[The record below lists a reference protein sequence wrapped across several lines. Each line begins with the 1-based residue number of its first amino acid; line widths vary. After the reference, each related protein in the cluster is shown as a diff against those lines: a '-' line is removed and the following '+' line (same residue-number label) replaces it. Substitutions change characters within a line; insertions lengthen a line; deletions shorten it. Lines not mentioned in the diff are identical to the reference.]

1 MLKNRRK
8 GIATRILSA
17 FLAIALTVTL
27 CPNDMGYVMAEEVTT
42 GATITGVITDG
53 ESQPLEGVGIVVTDS
68 EGNIAGSATTIS
80 GGAFTIE
87 NLNDELSYTLT
98 ASKEGYKSASCTVV
112 FDGAN
117 NLVLTEKTD
126 GSIAFNVTEA
136 SVAVGGTLTK
146 IATGTDGAGD
156 ATSYTSSNTGVATVD
171 NSGVITPIA
180 TGTTVITATRPENAD
195 YKEAKATYT
204 LNVTKGTQT
213 ALTWKNE
220 IPTDLTWKDI
230 FENTVTGGLGN
241 GAVTYA
247 SSNPSVAEV
256 DVNTGI
262 LTLKKPGTVTIT
274 ATKSGGNSYEDV
286 TAQYTLTI
294 NKAKQAPLV
303 FADKYPN
310 VIYVGDTYQNV
321 ATGGSVAGTVSYTTI
336 GSIVSVAEDGT
347 ITANRAGTAIIQAT
361 LTGDEYYDDV
371 TTTYGITIF
380 AQGNESSVKFK
391 KGTNVGSIVVGET
404 LENPLENTAGG
415 DAVTYESSVDAFAT
429 VDENGT
435 VTGVAAGST
444 VIKATYNNGSDYLS
458 YTVIVKEATQTV
470 TFEKGNG
477 TISCG
482 ETYTN
487 VATATTTVT
496 YTSSDDTIAT
506 VNTNGVVTGLKEG
519 NVIITATAA
528 AENGYTTVSAQYALH
543 IDKMTQTVSFAETAP
558 VVTFNDNN
566 NEYTN
571 LASTDATN
579 TSDNTV
585 KYSVVSGNATVNKD
599 TGLVQITGAG
609 TIIIEAT
616 YSGNSQYA
624 SASATYTLTVNKAS
638 QTISFEQSTFTV
650 TLGNTF
656 TAPIATET
664 GTKYGSGAITYEKVE
679 DVNSILQ
686 TFDTAT
692 GTFTLSGN
700 VGTATIKAS
709 KPADDNYEA
718 AAATYTLT
726 VQKKQQT
733 IVFPAAEYEV
743 FTGGQFD
750 APQASVTS
758 AEFTNNSIVYTIDQ
772 DDNGI
777 ISEIKADT
785 GKVTLSGNVGTATI
799 KATKPGDA
807 SFAEATA
814 TYTLTVKQ
822 WTADDT
828 MYTITDTEGLEG
840 DVWFKGAVSIKAK
853 EGYQIRLDGSD
864 DWVTEKEVIG
874 IDTDTTNADIS
885 FYVKETQNGYV
896 STKITESI
904 KKDGTVPEAK
914 IDCEGTTLWDKILS
928 FFIDDYNK
936 TYKFI
941 YSDVTSGV
949 ASVQYYIDEDNT
961 VKKTDEQLDA
971 ITTWTD
977 YDTVNFVN
985 VDKGKKYVVYAKVT
999 DNAGNYVYASTN
1011 GIVHD
1016 IAKPVITFDA
1026 TSDGQNF
1033 GKIYSDDIKLK
1044 ITVQDP
1050 APYSGIKSV
1059 KWKVYNDST
1068 EVVSDSYTPEK
1079 TGNVTYDDLEDTFE
1093 KTLKLKKEVYTGDSI
1108 LVWVEVEDFS
1118 GNIISKE
1125 ETYVIDAEKPVV
1137 TMAFTDNNQSYDTEG
1152 IYYTDEKVIEVVV
1165 TGRSSLFDAE
1175 EATNSIDIRAK
1186 DVLGNTVEN
1195 PAYVISN
1202 WTPSEG
1208 VTDNL
1213 DTHTAT
1219 ITFTKDAT
1227 YEVSIAYENK
1237 MGVEANN
1244 PAPLKFVIDRENPF
1258 AEINISDDNDSK
1270 NVGNIY
1276 DGDIVVDI
1284 NVTDTKASSGI
1295 ATLEYEVLCD
1305 GVKTQEETINVSEN
1319 TDTYDKTITIDKTKN
1334 QGDEIV
1340 LKVKATDR
1348 CGKYFETQAE
1358 YVINTT
1364 KPTID
1369 VSFDNNDAYQ
1379 VKDGTGY
1386 FTAGRKATI
1395 VFTCRESLFDAVTAK
1410 DGIKIEAKDGFDAEV
1425 SDAYIISDWSTTL
1438 GNKDVEDTHI
1448 VTVEF
1453 KKDAI
1458 YTFDVSYTN
1467 ELNQSADGMNTGN
1480 SVAPKSF
1487 AIDTVAP
1494 KITVA
1499 YTQADNNPKV
1509 VGDKGYFN
1517 GVRTATIT
1525 VDEKISFAKEDVN
1538 IAITAK
1544 DSGDKD
1550 VSGAYVISNWTR
1562 AVGGQN
1568 AGNVYTATVEFK
1580 LDANYTFAISYK
1592 DKAGHN
1598 ADVSTGDSITP
1609 NNFTVDIESPTG
1621 EISVKNKDD
1630 WSWKTFLETITFG
1643 LYNSNQY
1650 EQVVIKASDKTS
1662 GIDTV
1667 HYYRTTNGDI
1677 TSVTQLETTVAE
1689 NLWNEYDEQNPI
1701 IISPDSK
1708 VVVYARIVDKLGH
1721 TTYLCSNGIILEAN
1735 NPVVV
1740 EKVQPEVSLTPE
1752 ELANTVFSGDVQVGV
1767 KVEEPTEDVLYSG
1780 LKSVTYQVYNLGNP
1794 EPTQE
1799 GTLFELDENTND
1811 FVTDWASTENESNSY
1826 ITVDAEKNH
1835 SNSVVVKVIA
1845 YDRAGNKGEAEV
1857 TLKIDTTAPQISVS
1871 FDNNDGDTSF
1881 SDTVYF
1887 NKARTATI
1895 TIKEDNFDPSKVSV
1909 LSNGASA
1916 LNWSS
1921 SASNANGDGGVH
1933 KASVSFASDGDY
1945 TFGISC
1951 TDKAG
1956 RASGAVDYGSSL
1968 APMKFTVDIT
1978 EPQVT
1983 VSYDNNNA
1991 ANGNYYNE
1999 TRVATIQ
2006 VREHNFEVS
2015 RVNFVVT
2022 ATDNGQQAELPAL
2035 SNWVTNGDTHTATV
2049 VYDKDALYTFDF
2061 DYTDKAGNKAADIP
2075 MDTFYVD
2082 KTAPNVSIT
2091 NIVDE
2096 SANSGDGNI
2105 GFSITA
2111 TDTNFD
2117 IFTPV
2122 LTAIVKEGDRFVE
2135 KQISGGGYSNVG
2147 NGQVFTIRNVDADG
2161 IYRISCTVVDKAG
2174 NAYKEVSLQNK
2185 DGSTYVEERSAA
2197 DTLLTF
2203 SVNRQGSA
2211 YELDENTMETVKQY
2225 YVQNVDSD
2233 VVLVEVNTNSLKE
2246 YKVTLNG
2253 KELKEGTDYTV
2264 TMEGGHGEWMKYIY
2278 SIKKS
2283 LFASEG
2289 QYQVVVSSVDEAD
2302 NNAFSDVK
2310 DATVTFVV
2318 DRTAPLVTVSG
2329 LETDGRYQV
2338 ERQMVTIIPTDDG
2351 GALKSLLVRT
2361 VDEDGKELVK
2371 LVDLSGDEL
2380 TAALDENDGKITFE
2394 IEEGLYQ
2401 NVQIICTDCAID
2413 GEGNTNTYDM
2423 TFYQVSVSSSAVKML
2438 FASKGMRYG
2447 IIGGI
2452 VLIIGGAALL
2462 IFRRKKVK

>member
-17 FLAIALTVTL
+17 FLAIALTITL
-27 CPNDMGYVMAEEVTT
+27 CPNDLGYVMAEEVTT

-68 EGNIAGSATTIS
+68 ESNIAGSATTIS
-80 GGAFTIE
+80 GGAFTVE
-87 NLNDELSYTLT
+87 NLNDELSYTIT
-98 ASKEGYKSASCTVV
+98 ASKEGYKSASCAVV

-126 GSIAFNVTEA
+126 GSIMFDVTEA

-156 ATSYTSSNTGVATVD
+156 ATSYTSSNTDVATVD
-171 NSGVITPIA
+171 NNGVVTPIA
-180 TGTTVITATRPENAD
+180 VGTTTITATRSETED
-195 YKEAKATYT
+195 YKKATSSYT

-230 FENTVTGGLGN
+230 FENTVTGGNGN
-241 GAVTYA
+241 GAITYT
-247 SSNPSVAEV
+247 SSNTEVAEV
-256 DVNTGI
+256 DANTGI

-303 FADKYPN
+303 FADKSPN
-310 VIYVGDTYQNV
+310 VIFVGDVYSNIATGGSTGGTITYSSLSTATATIDSNGNVTAKQAGMSIITATLAGNDYYEDVSANYMITINPAAQKSNYAFQKGTSITMYVGDTIANP
-321 ATGGSVAGTVSYTTI
+321 AINAGGTVTYSSSAPAIATVDSSGNITAKGT
-336 GSIVSVAEDGT
+336 GSAT
-347 ITANRAGTAIIQAT
+347 ITATDT
-361 LTGDEYYDDV
+361 STS
-371 TTTYGITIF
+371 T
-380 AQGNESSVKFK
+380 
-391 KGTNVGSIVVGET
+391 SI
-404 LENPLENTAGG
+404 NC
-415 DAVTYESSVDAFAT
+415 AVT
-429 VDENGT
+429 
-435 VTGVAAGST
+435 
-444 VIKATYNNGSDYLS
+444 
-458 YTVIVKEATQTV
+458 VKEGSQTI

-506 VNTNGVVTGLKEG
+506 VDTNGVVTGLKEG

-528 AENGYTTVSAQYALH
+528 AENGYTSASAQYALH
-543 IDKMTQTVSFAETAP
+543 IDKMTQTVSFAETAS

-585 KYSVVSGNATVNKD
+585 KYSVVSGNATVDKD
-599 TGLVQITGAG
+599 TGVVQITGAG
-609 TIIIEAT
+609 TIVIEAT

-638 QTISFEQSTFTV
+638 QTISFEQSTFTL

-664 GTKYGSGAITYEKVE
+664 GTKYGSGTITYEKVE

-777 ISEIKADT
+777 ISEINAST
-785 GKVTLSGNVGTATI
+785 GQVTLSGNVGTATI

-807 SFAEATA
+807 RFAEATA
-814 TYTLTVKQ
+814 NYTLTVKQ

-828 MYTITDTEGLEG
+828 MYTITDTKGLEG

-864 DWVTEKEVIG
+864 EWVTEKEVID

-977 YDTVNFVN
+977 YDTVNFIDVA
-985 VDKGKKYVVYAKVT
+985 KGKKYVVYAKVT

-1016 IAKPVITFDA
+1016 VAKPAITFEA
-1026 TSDGQNF
+1026 TSDGENF
-1033 GKIYSDDIKLK
+1033 GQIYSDDIELK

-1137 TMAFTDNNQSYDTEG
+1137 TMVFADNNQSYDTEG
-1152 IYYTDEKVIEVVV
+1152 VYYTDEKVIEVVV
-1165 TGRSSLFDAE
+1165 TGRNSLFDAG

-1237 MGVEANN
+1237 MGVTANN
-1244 PAPLKFVIDRENPF
+1244 PAPLIFVIDRENPF

-1305 GVKTQEETINVSEN
+1305 GVKTQEETVNVSEN

-1348 CGKYFETQAE
+1348 CGKYFETQEE

-1369 VSFDNNDAYQ
+1369 VIFDDDIASQ
-1379 VKDGTGY
+1379 IKDGTGY
-1386 FTAGRKATI
+1386 FTAGRKATV
-1395 VFTCRESLFDAVTAK
+1395 VFTCRESLFDAVTAT
-1410 DGIKIEAKDGFDAEV
+1410 DGIAITAKDGFGTEV
-1425 SDAYIISDWSTTL
+1425 SDAYVISEWSTTL
-1438 GNKDVEDTHI
+1438 GNKDVEDKHT

-1453 KKDAI
+1453 NKDAI

-1467 ELNQSADGMNTGN
+1467 ELNQAADEMNTGD
-1480 SVAPKSF
+1480 SVTPKSF
-1487 AIDTVAP
+1487 VIDTVAP
-1494 KITVA
+1494 KVTVA

-1517 GVRTATIT
+1517 GSRTATIT

-1538 IAITAK
+1538 ITITAK
-1544 DSGDKD
+1544 DSADENVLSASECKEL
-1550 VSGAYVISNWTR
+1550 VSDFVVTPDNKYQATIE
-1562 AVGGQN
+1562 
-1568 AGNVYTATVEFK
+1568 YTD
-1580 LDANYTFAISYK
+1580 DANYTFAISYT
-1592 DKAGHN
+1592 DKAGHD
-1598 ADVSTGDSITP
+1598 ADISTGDSIAP
-1609 NNFTVDIESPTG
+1609 NNFVVDIEAPKGT
-1621 EISVKNKDD
+1621 ISVKNKDR
-1630 WSWKTFLETITFG
+1630 WSWESFLETITFG
-1643 LYNSNQY
+1643 LYNSNQD
-1650 EQVVIKASDKTS
+1650 EQVIFEATDETS
-1662 GIDTV
+1662 GVDTV
-1667 HYYRTTNGDI
+1667 DYYRTTTAEIYSIDDLKAVGDDF
-1677 TSVTQLETTVAE
+1677 
-1689 NLWNEYDEQNPI
+1689 WNEYDEQNPI

-1721 TTYLCSNGIILEAN
+1721 TTYLRSDGIILEDN

-1752 ELANTVFSGDVQVGV
+1752 ELASTVFSGNVQVGV

-1799 GTLFELDENTND
+1799 GILFELDENTND

-1881 SDTVYF
+1881 SDTTYF

-1895 TIKEDNFDPSKVSV
+1895 TIREDNFDPARVSL

-1933 KASVSFASDGDY
+1933 KASVTFASDGDY

-1956 RASGAVDYGSSL
+1956 RASGAVDYGNSL

-2006 VREHNFEVS
+2006 VKEHNFEVS

-2022 ATDNGQQAELPAL
+2022 ATDNGQQAALPAL

-2075 MDTFYVD
+2075 IDTFYVD
-2082 KTAPNVSIT
+2082 MTAPKVSIT

-2117 IFTPV
+2117 VFTPV
-2122 LTAIVKEGDRFVE
+2122 LTAVVKEGDKFVE
-2135 KQISGGGYSNVG
+2135 KQISGGGFSNIG
-2147 NGQVFTIRNVDADG
+2147 NGQVFTIRNVDLDG
-2161 IYRISCTVVDKAG
+2161 IYRIACTVVDKAG
-2174 NAYKEVSLQNK
+2174 NAYTEVSLQNK
-2185 DGSTYVEERSAA
+2185 DGSTYVEQRTAA
-2197 DTLLTF
+2197 DTLATF

-2211 YELDENTMETVKQY
+2211 YELDKTTMEIVEQY
-2225 YVQNVDSD
+2225 YVQNVDED
-2233 VVLVEVNTNSLKE
+2233 VVLVEVNTNALKE

-2264 TMEGGHGEWMKYIY
+2264 ATEGGYGEWMKYLY

-2283 LFASEG
+2283 LFDAEG
-2289 QYQVVVSSVDEAD
+2289 QYQIVVSSKDEA
-2302 NNAFSDVK
+2302 NNDAFSDVK

-2318 DRTAPLVTVSG
+2318 DRTAPVVTVTG

-2338 ERQMVTIIPTDDG
+2338 ERQTVTIIPTDDG

-2380 TAALDENDGKITFE
+2380 TTALDENDGKIAFE

-2413 GEGNTNTYDM
+2413 SEGNTNTYNM

-2452 VLIIGGAALL
+2452 VLIIGGVALL
-2462 IFRRKKVK
+2462 VFRKKKVTK

>member
-1 MLKNRRK
+1 MFKNKRK

-27 CPNDMGYVMAEEVTT
+27 CPNDMGYVMAEEENEMTT
-42 GATITGVITDG
+42 VSGSVQDGDTNAIVGATVTVFDA
-53 ESQPLEGVGIVVTDS
+53 EGVQIGITTTD
-68 EGNIAGSATTIS
+68 ENGN
-80 GGAFTIE
+80 FTVDVAKAPV
-87 NLNDELSYTLT
+87 LVT
-98 ASKEGYKSASCTVV
+98 ASKDGYKSGASASFTISDTATDIVLSLEAKAERTLA
-112 FDGAN
+112 FDAE
-117 NLVLTEKTD
+117 T
-126 GSIAFNVTEA
+126 A
-136 SVAVGGTLTK
+136 SVALGGTITK
-146 IATGTDGAGD
+146 TATLSDGEGVVTYSSS
-156 ATSYTSSNTGVATVD
+156 ATNVATVD
-171 NSGVITPIA
+171 ANTGAVTPISVGE
-180 TGTTVITATRPENAD
+180 TIITATCAENND
-195 YKEAKATYT
+195 YKQATDTYT
-204 LNVTKGTQT
+204 LTVTKASQGTLVWSST
-213 ALTWKNE
+213 A
-220 IPTDLTWKDI
+220 IPTDLTWKDMYA
-230 FENTVTGGLGN
+230 NTVTGGSGE
-241 GAVTYA
+241 GAVTY
-247 SSNPSVAEV
+247 SSNNEDVAEV
-256 DVNTGI
+256 DSNTGI
-262 LTLKKPGTVTIT
+262 VTLKYPGIVTIT
-274 ATKSGGNSYEDV
+274 ATK
-286 TAQYTLTI
+286 A
-294 NKAKQAPLV
+294 
-303 FADKYPN
+303 
-310 VIYVGDTYQNV
+310 
-321 ATGGSVAGTVSYTTI
+321 
-336 GSIVSVAEDGT
+336 
-347 ITANRAGTAIIQAT
+347 
-361 LTGDEYYDDV
+361 
-371 TTTYGITIF
+371 
-380 AQGNESSVKFK
+380 
-391 KGTNVGSIVVGET
+391 
-404 LENPLENTAGG
+404 G
-415 DAVTYESSVDAFAT
+415 DAIYAE
-429 VDENGT
+429 
-435 VTGVAAGST
+435 
-444 VIKATYNNGSDYLS
+444 
-458 YTVIVKEATQTV
+458 QT
-470 TFEKGNG
+470 
-477 TISCG
+477 
-482 ETYTN
+482 
-487 VATATTTVT
+487 
-496 YTSSDDTIAT
+496 
-506 VNTNGVVTGLKEG
+506 
-519 NVIITATAA
+519 
-528 AENGYTTVSAQYALH
+528 
-543 IDKMTQTVSFAETAP
+543 
-558 VVTFNDNN
+558 
-566 NEYTN
+566 
-571 LASTDATN
+571 AS
-579 TSDNTV
+579 
-585 KYSVVSGNATVNKD
+585 
-599 TGLVQITGAG
+599 
-609 TIIIEAT
+609 
-616 YSGNSQYA
+616 
-624 SASATYTLTVNKAS
+624 YTLTVNKAERNAYLS
-638 QTISFEQSTFTV
+638 ETVAPAIETGGGRYKINVVCDDANVNITYSSSNEYCATPSNNGDVLGRTQTGVATITV
-650 TLGNTF
+650 TIAGDDLYEEKVMEMQIEVVDKTTSNTVFRLSKGTVKKILAVGETYENTGLNGSGSYTYTSSEQNVATVDGGTVTAKAVGNTTITVSDGSTTLSYEVEVVAAKQSVRFEDTNPVKTVSVGEIF
-656 TAPIATET
+656 TNAATAETPVTYTSSDSTIAQVDANTGEVTPLKEGSVIITATAVAGQYEKASATYALRVNAKTQTVSFGEPTVTVTYGQDNNKYTQEANSTAAGET
-664 GTKYGSGAITYEKVE
+664 GNTVTY
-679 DVNSILQ
+679 SIV
-686 TFDTAT
+686 
-692 GTFTLSGN
+692 SGN
-700 VGTATIKAS
+700 NKATVDPSTGEVTINGVGTIVIKATYS
-709 KPADDNYEA
+709 GNNEYSSAS
-718 AAATYTLT
+718 ATYTIT
-726 VQKKQQT
+726 VNAGSQTLSFPALQYTAYMGEEFEEPLLDTTLALGGGTITYASDNTDAAEVNSTTGEITLVGVGEAKITATKAADSNYNGTSASYTLKVEKKRQT
-733 IVFPAAEYEV
+733 IAFPKGAYEIY
-743 FTGGQFD
+743 TGEAFD
-750 APQASVTS
+750 APAADETS
-758 AEFTNNSIVYTIDQ
+758 DEHNDEDIVYTVQEDT
-772 DDNGI
+772 NGI
-777 ISEIKADT
+777 INEIDSAT
-785 GKVTLSGNVGTATI
+785 GQVTLSGKTGTATI
-799 KATKPGDA
+799 KATKPGDET
-807 SFAEATA
+807 FAEATA
-814 TYTLTVKQ
+814 TYTLTVVQ
-822 WTADDT
+822 WTANGK
-828 MYTITDTEGLEG
+828 YTITDSTGATG
-840 DVWFKGAVSIKAK
+840 DVWFKKDVLIKANEGYEILLDGEEETEWASEKVAVTDDAVSKTI
-853 EGYQIRLDGSD
+853 Y
-864 DWVTEKEVIG
+864 
-874 IDTDTTNADIS
+874 
-885 FYVKETQNGYV
+885 FYVRDVENGYL
-896 STKITESI
+896 SAKISETV
-904 KKDGTVPEAK
+904 KKDGTVPSAV
-914 IDCEGTTLWDKILS
+914 IQYEGQTWWDTFLL
-928 FFIDDYNK
+928 FFNQDADKEYTI
-936 TYKFI
+936 TS
-941 YSDVTSGV
+941 SDVTSGV

-961 VKKTDEQLDA
+961 VVKTAQELDGV
-971 ITTWTD
+971 TSWTD
-977 YDTVNFVN
+977 YSDTEHIDVA
-985 VDKGKKYVVYAKVT
+985 KGKKYVIYAKVT
-999 DNAGNYVYASTN
+999 DEAGNYVYASTN

-1016 IAKPVITFDA
+1016 IAKPQIDFDPV
-1026 TSDGQNF
+1026 SEGSNF
-1033 GKIYSDDIKLK
+1033 NNTIFSDDINLT
-1044 ITVQDP
+1044 ITVTDS

-1059 KWKVYNDST
+1059 TWKVFNDSEEIINET
-1068 EVVSDSYTPEK
+1068 YTAEN
-1079 TGNVTYDDLEDTFE
+1079 TGNVKYDELRDTF
-1093 KTLKLKKEVYTGDSI
+1093 TKELDLDKDVYTGDKI
-1108 LVWVEVEDFS
+1108 LVEVAVEDFA
-1118 GNIISKE
+1118 GNEKVATTE
-1125 ETYVIDAEKPVV
+1125 YVIDAKLPAV
-1137 TMAFTDNNQSYDTEG
+1137 TLNFTDNNASVNTVGGYEYFTENK
-1152 IYYTDEKVIEVVV
+1152 TAEVVI
-1165 TGRSSLFDAE
+1165 TGRSSLFDADK
-1175 EATNSIDIRAK
+1175 ATDSIDIT
-1186 DVLGNTVEN
+1186 VGNVYGNSVAGET
-1195 PAYVISN
+1195 YTISN
-1202 WTPSEG
+1202 WTTTEG
-1208 VTDNL
+1208 VTDDL
-1213 DTHTAT
+1213 DIHKAT
-1219 ITFTKDAT
+1219 INFTKDAT
-1227 YEVSIAYENK
+1227 YVVSIDYKNEMNIGAVAPE
-1237 MGVEANN
+1237 
-1244 PAPLKFVIDRENPF
+1244 PLKFVIDREKP
-1258 AEINISDDNDSK
+1258 EVDITIHGDNESN

-1276 DGDIVVDI
+1276 DGNIYLAVE
-1284 NVTDTKASSGI
+1284 VTDENASSSI
-1295 ATLEYEVLCD
+1295 SKFVYEVWCD
-1305 GVKTQEETINVSEN
+1305 GVKTQNEEISIAEN
-1319 TDTYDKTITIDKTKN
+1319 TDWYDAEVLIDKDKN
-1334 QGDEIV
+1334 QGDEII
-1340 LKVKATDR
+1340 LKVKAYDR
-1348 CGKYFETQAE
+1348 CLNEGTAEET

-1369 VSFDNNDAYQ
+1369 VTFDNNDESQ
-1379 VKDGTGY
+1379 IKDGTGY
-1386 FTAGRKATI
+1386 FTAGRKATV
-1395 VFTCRESLFDAVTAK
+1395 VFTCRESLFDAVTAT
-1410 DGIKIEAKDGFDAEV
+1410 DGIVITAKDGFDANV
-1425 SDAYIISDWSTTL
+1425 SDAYVISGWETTP
-1438 GNKDVEDTHI
+1438 GNKDVEDKHTA
-1448 VTVEF
+1448 TVEF
-1453 KKDAI
+1453 TKDAI

-1467 ELNQSADGMNTGN
+1467 ELNQSADEMNTGD
-1480 SVAPKSF
+1480 SVTPTSFVIDTEAPK
-1487 AIDTVAP
+1487 V
-1494 KITVA
+1494 TVA

-1509 VGDKGYFN
+1509 VGNKGYFN
-1517 GVRTATIT
+1517 GSRTATIT
-1525 VDEKISFAKEDVN
+1525 VDEKISFVKEDVE
-1538 IAITAK
+1538 ITITAK
-1544 DSGDKD
+1544 DSEGENVLSASECKAL
-1550 VSGAYVISNWTR
+1550 VSDFVVTPDNKY
-1562 AVGGQN
+1562 Q
-1568 AGNVYTATVEFK
+1568 ATIEFTE
-1580 LDANYTFAISYK
+1580 DANYTFAISYK
-1592 DKAGHN
+1592 DTAGHD
-1598 ADVSTGDSITP
+1598 ADISTGDSITP
-1609 NNFTVDIESPTG
+1609 NNFAVDIKSPEG
-1621 EISVKNKDD
+1621 EISVKNKDG
-1630 WSWKTFLETITFG
+1630 WSWKAFLETITFG
-1643 LYNSNQY
+1643 LYNSNQD

-1677 TSVTQLETTVAE
+1677 TSVEKLEETVAE

-1708 VVVYARIVDKLGH
+1708 VVVYARLVDKLGH

-1752 ELANTVFSGDVQVGV
+1752 ELASTVFSGNVQVGV

-1780 LKSVTYQVYNLGNP
+1780 LKSVTYEVYNLGNK
-1794 EPTQE
+1794 TQE

-1895 TIKEDNFDPSKVSV
+1895 TIKEDNFDPSKVSL

-1933 KASVSFASDGDY
+1933 KASVTFASDGDY

-2006 VREHNFEVS
+2006 VKEHNFEVS

-2117 IFTPV
+2117 VFTPV

-2135 KQISGGGYSNVG
+2135 KQISGGGFSNVG

-2253 KELKEGTDYTV
+2253 KELKEGADYTV

-2278 SIKKS
+2278 SIEKS

-2310 DATVTFVV
+2310 NATVTFVV

-2361 VDEDGKELVK
+2361 VDEEGKELVK

-2413 GEGNTNTYDM
+2413 SEGNTNTYDM